1 MDGTAHV
8 KLQSISIDFDRFDEF
23 KILCFLA
30 NWSTEHELDPINQ
43 TKCLRLPPYTNQ
55 CEYTGCAKILLEKE
69 HFSYPHVKW
78 LFPFWVKLQQLD
90 LISEAFRKL
99 IDVSIPN
106 NIKIAENCTFSRN
119 IRSYSGR
126 KKRKFFVTLS
136 LPLTEKGFRYRFKN
150 LENFINSG
158 RISPYW
164 FLQKEIKR
172 SFSVSNNLTFS
183 KYLNNLRNLIVPSND
198 DDMLNYVKNSLKKN
212 LGQNFVGGAKAREE
226 FKN

>member
-1 MDGTAHV
+1 M
-8 KLQSISIDFDRFDEF
+8 
-23 KILCFLA
+23 
-30 NWSTEHELDPINQ
+30 
-43 TKCLRLPPYTNQ
+43 
-55 CEYTGCAKILLEKE
+55 
-69 HFSYPHVKW
+69 
-78 LFPFWVKLQQLD
+78 
-90 LISEAFRKL
+90 
-99 IDVSIPN
+99 
-106 NIKIAENCTFSRN
+106 
-119 IRSYSGR
+119 
-126 KKRKFFVTLS
+126 TLS

-150 LENFINSG
+150 MENFINIG

-183 KYLNNLRNLIVPSND
+183 KYLNDLRNLIVPSND